1 MLAAAACA
9 ACGDPQASEGAG
21 AHDACTPLAI
31 TTMTATPAEQAGI
44 DGALALWRDHGVSA
58 FDAALPGAA
67 AGAAP
72 GALPGAT
79 IAIQFADAAAAFHGV
94 YDPAADRVLIN
105 RDLTDS
111 ATLAIVVAHELG
123 HAFGLVH
130 VAPAARL
137 SLMNPGNLVTPP
149 TEADQ
154 QAVEALWGRCR

>member
-21 AHDACTPLAI
+21 AHDACAPL
-31 TTMTATPAEQAGI
+31 TVTAAAASAAEQAGI

-58 FDAALPGAA
+58 FDAAPPGA
-67 AGAAP
+67 P
-72 GALPGAT
+72 AT
-79 IAIQFADAAAAFHGV
+79 TIDIQFADAPAAFHGV

-105 RDLTDS
+105 RDLTDP
-111 ATLAIVVAHELG
+111 ATIAIVIAHELG

-130 VAPAARL
+130 ISPAARR
-137 SLMNPGNLVTPP
+137 SLMNPGNVITPP

-154 QAVEALWGRCR
+154 QAVEGLWGRCR

>member
-9 ACGDPQASEGAG
+9 ACTDPQASEGAG
-21 AHDACTPLAI
+21 AHDACAPLVI
-31 TTMTATPAEQAGI
+31 TAAAATPAEQAGI

-58 FDAALPGAA
+58 FDAALPGET
-67 AGAAP
+67 P
-72 GALPGAT
+72 SAT
-79 IAIQFADAAAAFHGV
+79 IAIQFADAAAVFHGV

-105 RDLTDS
+105 RDLADP
-111 ATLAIVVAHELG
+111 AALAIVIAHELG

-130 VAPAARL
+130 VSPAARL

-149 TEADQ
+149 TGADQ